1 MSRFPLAL
9 LASFL
14 AFVRL
19 SPAGTIYDWTATPT
33 ATANPTGG
41 TGTWNLTSP
50 NWYSSGIFSVQWGN
64 GTADSAIFGATAGT
78 VTLGVDGIQANSL
91 TFNTNGY
98 TLAGGGHTLTL
109 SGTSPTISAGLG
121 ISANI
126 SAPLSS
132 SQTIGFLGAGTVN
145 LTGGGT
151 LSGIT
156 TSATTVGIGG
166 GTLNLNSSSAPFT
179 VSGSGTLSLSNGA
192 IVNALGTTEQ
202 VDGTLAK
209 ITVDGSGTQL
219 NTGFQTLVGNA
230 ANGSLTVQN
239 HGQLNAGTFL
249 LMGTNND
256 SSGTL
261 TVQSGGTVTSPSG
274 ILGFLAGSTGAA
286 TVSGTG
292 SAWNNGTLDLG
303 GLTGSGAGGAG
314 TLTVGSGGAVSA
326 TGATTLWTSGSSI
339 TINGGTLTTAT
350 LASNGA
356 VGSINLQADPAGQQ
370 ALSING
376 GGGTGTY
383 AGSISGAGG
392 IFKTGAS
399 VETLSGTNTFTG
411 STIING
417 GSIVVGS
424 ATALQNSTVALGV
437 NNGLNLNG
445 LTAATIGGLSGS
457 GALNL
462 GTTSLSVGGNNQSTS
477 YAGPLSATSGAITK
491 QGTGTLT
498 LSGGGSIDS
507 LTVGQ
512 GTLAVTGG
520 TLNLTDAGLGLN
532 VGGAASLTLS
542 GGAVVNV
549 TGASLVDNSASITV
563 SGAGTQLNTGS
574 EILVAQGASASLTVQ
589 NQGLMTGNV
598 AAIGFATGSNGN
610 LLIQSGGVVTFN
622 GSGVGVLAG
631 ATGAATVTGAGSA
644 WNNGSLGIGGFGG
657 GQNGGTGALTIANGG
672 AVNTSGPT
680 TIWTN
685 GSSIIING
693 GTLTTGTLASSGGV
707 GSINLQAD
715 PTGGH
720 ALTING
726 QFVSNTFAGTISG
739 SGSLVMGG
747 LGSTQTLNGAN
758 TYTGTSLV
766 TAGTL
771 VQSGGSNKSTITAAN
786 GGAFVANG
794 GTTLSPLNGFGA
806 ITAQAGGTVEYD
818 NATLN
823 GGFLSG
829 SGTQLIAAGGAT
841 FNGTTV
847 NLGTTVTQNGV
858 ATFNDVT
865 LNGHVVNG
873 ATLAWTGGSIGSG
886 GVLDVDNTVNASGLT
901 SNGQIDIAPG
911 ATLAVSG
918 TDLALGNGSRT
929 FVGSVGS
936 PGGSITLTGCVLD
949 LDGGL
954 LVNNGTISGTVDIN
968 FGGLAEGA
976 GTYGAVNISNGGE
989 FHPGNSPGTV
999 TSSSAT
1005 WGAGGELEF
1014 DIDDATG
1021 TAGVN
1026 WSLWDIT
1033 GALDIT
1039 AGNTLNSRF
1048 KILLDSLLA
1057 NDTAGPA
1064 ADFDAT
1070 HAYAWNFVNAG
1081 SISGFNSANFTI
1093 DTSGFANALNG
1104 GSFSLVS
1111 DGQNLTLD
1119 FTPNVPEPSTA
1130 VLGLAAL
1137 GLVWEARRRARRRA

>member
-1 MSRFPLAL
+1 MSRFHLIL
-9 LASFL
+9 LASLL
-14 AFVRL
+14 AFARS

-33 ATANPTGG
+33 STANPTGG

-50 NWYSSGIFSVQWGN
+50 NWYANGIFSVQWGN
-64 GTADSAIFGATAGT
+64 GTADSAVFGATAGT
-78 VTLGVDGIQANSL
+78 VTLAVDGIQANSL
-91 TFNTNGY
+91 TFNTTGY

-121 ISANI
+121 ITATI

-132 SQTIGFLGAGTVN
+132 SQTVGFLGAGTVN

-202 VDGTLAK
+202 VDGTSAK

-230 ANGSLTVQN
+230 ANGSLTAQN

-249 LMGTNND
+249 LMGTNNG

-274 ILGFLAGSTGAA
+274 VLGFLAGSTGAA

-303 GLTGSGAGGAG
+303 GLTGSGAGGTG
-314 TLTVGSGGAVSA
+314 TLTVGSGGAVKA
-326 TGATTLWTSGSSI
+326 TGATTIWTGGSSI
-339 TINGGTLTTAT
+339 TINGGTLTTGT

-356 VGSINLQADPAGQQ
+356 VGSINLQADPASGQ
-370 ALSING
+370 ALVING
-376 GGGTGTY
+376 TGGSGTY
-383 AGSISGAGG
+383 AGTISGAGS
-392 IFKTGAS
+392 ILKTGAS
-399 VETLSGTNTFTG
+399 VETLSGINTFTG

-417 GSIVVGS
+417 GSIVLGG
-424 ATALQNSTVALGV
+424 ATALQNSTVAIGV

-445 LTAATIGGLSGS
+445 LSAATIGGLSGS

-462 GTTSLSVGGNNQSTS
+462 GATSLSVGGNNQSTS
-477 YAGPLSATSGAITK
+477 YAGSLSATSGAITK

-520 TLNLTDAGLGLN
+520 TLNLTDSSFGLN
-532 VGGAASLTLS
+532 VGGGGSLTIS
-542 GGAVVNV
+542 GGAVVNA
-549 TGASLVDNSASITV
+549 TPGASLVDNSASITV
-563 SGAGTQLNTGS
+563 SGTGTQLNTGS
-574 EILVAQGASASLTVQ
+574 EILVAQGASGSLTVQ
-589 NQGLMTGNV
+589 NQGLMTGNIS
-598 AAIGFATGSNGN
+598 AIGFATGSSGN

-622 GSGVGVLAG
+622 GSGLGVLAG
-631 ATGAATVTGAGSA
+631 ATGTATVTGVGST
-644 WNNGSLGIGGFGG
+644 WNNSSLGIGGFSG
-657 GQNGGTGALTIANGG
+657 GQNGGTGTLTIANGG
-672 AVNTSGPT
+672 AVNSAAT
-680 TIWTN
+680 TVYTN
-685 GSSIIING
+685 GSSITING
-693 GTLTTGTLASSGGV
+693 GTLTTGTLASNGAV

-726 QFVSNTFAGTISG
+726 QFVSNTFAGAISG

-747 LGSTQTLNGAN
+747 FAGTQILTGVN

-829 SGTQLIAAGGAT
+829 SGTQLIAGGGAT

-847 NLGTTVTQNGV
+847 NLGTTVTQSGV
-858 ATFNDVT
+858 AAFNDVT
-865 LNGHVVNG
+865 MNGHVVNG
-873 ATLAWTGGSIGSG
+873 AALSWSGGSIGSG
-886 GVLDVDNTVNASGLT
+886 GELDINNTVNASGLT

-911 ATLAVSG
+911 GTLAVSG

-929 FVGSVGS
+929 FVGSVGTH
-936 PGGSITLTGCVLD
+936 GGSITLTGGVLD

-1033 GALDIT
+1033 GALNIT

-1048 KILLDSLLA
+1048 QILLDSLLA

-1081 SISGFNSANFTI
+1081 SISGFNPANFTI

-1119 FTPNVPEPSTA
+1119 FTPNVPEPATG

-1137 GLVWEARRRARRRA
+1137 GLVWAAQRRARRA